1 MLFLGSSEIWND
13 KVSLL
18 HINVTQRGGE
28 HGGKSFGN
36 KCFNKSCKSL
46 FCNEVEQSINKTRI
60 YSLLKSKG
68 KLRYTIKV
76 VGKYIKKDA
85 T

>member
-1 MLFLGSSEIWND
+1 MLFLGSSEIWDD

-46 FCNEVEQSINKTRI
+46 LCNEVEQSKALKNGVRHLNCVIGFI
-60 YSLLKSKG
+60 SLG
-68 KLRYTIKV
+68 
-76 VGKYIKKDA
+76 A
-85 T
+85 

>member
-1 MLFLGSSEIWND
+1 MSAHMLFLGSSEIWDD

-46 FCNEVEQSINKTRI
+46 LCNEVEQSKA
-60 YSLLKSKG
+60 LKNG
-68 KLRYTIKV
+68 VRHL
-76 VGKYIKKDA
+76 
-85 T
+85 